1 MRYFQLQKVL
11 DMLSLHGLN
20 KLIWSSF
27 MVGFSLS
34 PIMGMQIGLELTE
47 GKQGGH
53 KINYCLI
60 DLLIIR
66 FQIAWFDKNPQ

>member
-1 MRYFQLQKVL
+1 MIGY
-11 DMLSLHGLN
+11 
-20 KLIWSSF
+20 
-27 MVGFSLS
+27 SLS
-34 PIMGMQIGLELTE
+34 PIMGMQVGVELTE